1 MITVSE
7 TAKNRI
13 LDIWQTDHLTNEHFV
28 RVSVSSGGCSG
39 LTYNMNFDNQA
50 QKGDEQFEDKGI
62 KLVVDAKSLLYLLG
76 TELDFSEG
84 LNGKGFYFNN
94 PNASRTCSCGESF
107 SL

>member
-13 LDIWQTDHLTNEHFV
+13 EHIWVQDNLTPNHFV

-39 LTYNMNFDNQA
+39 LSYNMNFDDELKA
-50 QKGDEQFEDKGI
+50 GDEHFEDKGV

>member
-1 MITVSE
+1 MITVSD

-13 LDIWQTDHLTNEHFV
+13 LDIWKSDNLTADYFV

-39 LTYNMNFDNQA
+39 LSYNMNFDNQL
-50 QKGDEQFEDKGI
+50 QNTDEQFEDKGI

>member
-1 MITVSE
+1 MITISE
-7 TAKNRI
+7 KAKERVQN
-13 LDIWQTDHLTNEHFV
+13 IWKEDHLSPNHFV
-28 RVSVSSGGCSG
+28 RVSVTSGGCSG
-39 LTYNMNFDNQA
+39 LTYNMKFDDQQQA
-50 QKGDEQFEDKGI
+50 NDEIFEDKGI
-62 KLVVDAKSLLYLLG
+62 KLVVDAKSILYLLG